1 MMPSKATSA
10 TSRAVGTA
18 VAVRLGITS
27 HVEPTEGRDGDRSRR
42 ARDGGVI
49 RRLMAS
55 TLADLAEAVGAPA
68 NQADLAEAVGA
79 PANRAD
85 RDHRRCC
92 GGRP

>member
-18 VAVRLGITS
+18 VAVRLGIAS
-27 HVEPTEGRDGDRSRR
+27 HVEPTEGRDADCSRR

-55 TLADLAEAVGAPA
+55 TMANPAETVA
-68 NQADLAEAVGA
+68 A